1 MYVIDR
7 LGYDPGQDVM
17 SRRTTAKN
25 VCACVSI
32 QVLQTSSP
40 SYILLASLDAA
51 RRHAFT
57 PGVWHTPV
65 AAAAAARVQLA
76 DIPGLGLLQDG
87 GCGAQVGNA
96 LANFE
101 LCVLGKKWDQNRT
114 GTKVAHNGSRL
125 LSLRCNHCAK
135 ESTKAA
141 TNCFVCA
148 GC

>member
-1 MYVIDR
+1 MYVLDR
-7 LGYDPGQDVM
+7 LGYDLGQDVM
-17 SRRTTAKN
+17 SRQTTAKN
-25 VCACVSI
+25 VRACVSI

-96 LANFE
+96 LVNVE
-101 LCVLGKKWDQNRT
+101 LCVLSSY
-114 GTKVAHNGSRL
+114 VY
-125 LSLRCNHCAK
+125 
-135 ESTKAA
+135 
-141 TNCFVCA
+141 
-148 GC
+148 